1 MIARTI
7 LSIAASAALTAT
19 LISTGLAQP
28 ASSATSS
35 PPATT
40 TSGPVAVVVS
50 IPLPSG
56 IPREQAIAA
65 MQKSVPQYQA
75 LPGLARKYFT
85 LSDDGRFGGIYL
97 WNSRAE
103 AQAWFSDGWRA
114 KAAATYGAAPE
125 VTYFDVPIVLETGA
139 AATKP
144 R

>member
-56 IPREQAIAA
+56 IPREKAIAA

-125 VTYFDVPIVLETGA
+125 VTYFGVPIVLETGA

>member
-19 LISTGLAQP
+19 LVSTGLAQP
-28 ASSATSS
+28 ASSAASS

-125 VTYFDVPIVLETGA
+125 VPYFDVPIVLETGA

>member
-19 LISTGLAQP
+19 LVSTGLAQP

-56 IPREQAIAA
+56 IPREKAIAA

-139 AATKP
+139 AA
-144 R
+144 

>member
-56 IPREQAIAA
+56 IPREKAIAA

>member
-19 LISTGLAQP
+19 LVSTGLAQP
-28 ASSATSS
+28 ASSAASS

>member
-28 ASSATSS
+28 AASSASS

-56 IPREQAIAA
+56 ISREQAIAA

>member
-19 LISTGLAQP
+19 LVSTGLAQP

-56 IPREQAIAA
+56 IPREKAIAA

>member
-19 LISTGLAQP
+19 LVSTGLAQP

>member
-19 LISTGLAQP
+19 LVSTGLAQP
-28 ASSATSS
+28 ASSAASS

-56 IPREQAIAA
+56 ISREQAIAA

-103 AQAWFSDGWRA
+103 AQAWVSDGWRA

-125 VTYFDVPIVLETGA
+125 VTYFVVPIVLETGA

>member
-7 LSIAASAALTAT
+7 LSIAAGAAMTAT
-19 LISTGLAQP
+19 LVSTGLAQS
-28 ASSATSS
+28 ASSS
-35 PPATT
+35 PAKT

-56 IPREQAIAA
+56 TPREQAVAA
-65 MQKSVPQYQA
+65 MQKSMPQYQA

-97 WNSRAE
+97 WNSRTE

-114 KAAATYGAAPE
+114 KATATYGVAPE
-125 VTYFDVPIVLETGA
+125 VTYFDVPIVLEAGGA
-139 AATKP
+139 AAKP